1 MAAGTETLS
10 PVVADAASSVP
21 EYLVVVTEKGG
32 QERQEAFR
40 APELTIGRVQGNDL
54 VLPKGNVS
62 KRHARILYREGRFIV
77 TDLNSTNGTYVNR
90 RRITQATIIRDG
102 DKVYVGDFVIRI
114 ESRGDS
120 ETSEPPTP
128 SSSPHASPV
137 PAPFPESEFST
148 GAHAPMPG
156 WERPSSFDEAS
167 RSSSGPPKPAE
178 APSTPDMS
186 SAAERFSDLSAGHRE
201 AVLQLLTLIKEEA
214 GEPAI
219 EPDEAY
225 SAKVRE
231 KATQASD
238 QLMVDGHVPVGSSAD
253 AIGDQAVSE
262 LLHMGPLTEILED
275 EQVSMISAARFDE
288 LVVTR
293 DGRQQTVPP
302 GFSCAASLDLALRRL
317 CAKNGRDVGAQ
328 EQVDLHLARGEHL
341 AFLRGA
347 IAPSGP
353 LFTLQKPRRINSSL
367 DDLVRRGA
375 ISRSMA
381 TFLGHAVAARLNILV
396 VGPRGGGAHTV
407 LSALCD
413 VAGRERV
420 VIASDFDDIAADCE
434 GAVRVALGAKD
445 ADVRRIV
452 DIASGLSQARL
463 AMTLSTAKLAAAALE
478 SMGAGISGVMA
489 SLRASTLARGLMRL
503 PADIASMRPDVG
515 LEAAAGW
522 VLSGFDLGIEVARL
536 RDGRIRVL
544 RVGELAAGVGGTL
557 ECHDIFR
564 FTVSR
569 VTTGGSVEGSFSP
582 TGHQPRV
589 ASQLLAAGI
598 RIEGTLFSRP
608 PAG

>member
-1 MAAGTETLS
+1 
-10 PVVADAASSVP
+10 VP

-40 APELTIGRVQGNDL
+40 AAELTIGRVQGNDL

-102 DKVYVGDFVIRI
+102 DKVHVGDFVIRI
-114 ESRGDS
+114 ESRSDA
-120 ETSEPPTP
+120 ETSEPPLP
-128 SSSPHASPV
+128 SSSPHPSPL
-137 PAPFPESEFST
+137 PAPFVEPDFST
-148 GAHAPMPG
+148 GAHSALPG
-156 WERPSSFDEAS
+156 WEHPSGFEDGA
-167 RSSSGPPKPAE
+167 RVSSGPPKAPD

-201 AVLQLLTLIKEEA
+201 GVRQLVELVKAEIGQPPL
-214 GEPAI
+214 
-219 EPDEAY
+219 EPDA
-225 SAKVRE
+225 AFDALVRE
-231 KATQASD
+231 KVAQLSD
-238 QLMVDGHVPVGSSAD
+238 QLLVDGHVPVGTSAD
-253 AIGDQAVSE
+253 AIGDQAISE
-262 LLHMGPLTEILED
+262 LLHLGPLTEILDD

-317 CAKNGRDVGAQ
+317 CAKHGRDIASEQ
-328 EQVDLHLARGEHL
+328 QVDFHLPHGEHL
-341 AFLRGA
+341 ALVRGKV
-347 IAPSGP
+347 APTSP

-381 TFLGHAVAARLNILV
+381 TFLGHCVTARLNILV

-413 VAGRERV
+413 VAARERV
-420 VIASDFDDIAADCE
+420 VIASDFDDIASDRE
-434 GAVRVALGAKD
+434 GAVRIDLSAPD
-445 ADVRRIV
+445 ADMRRIV

-463 AMTLSTAKLAAAALE
+463 AMTLSTPKLAAAALE
-478 SMGAGISGVMA
+478 SMGVGISGVMA

-503 PADIASMRPDVG
+503 PADIASMRPEVG

-544 RVGELAAGVGGTL
+544 RVGELAAGMGGTL

-569 VTTGGSVEGSFSP
+569 VATGGSVEGNFSP
-582 TGHQPRV
+582 TGHQPRL
-589 ASQLLAAGI
+589 ASQLLAAGV
-598 RIEGTLFSRP
+598 RMEGTLFSRP
-608 PAG
+608 PTS

>member
-1 MAAGTETLS
+1 M
-10 PVVADAASSVP
+10 
-21 EYLVVVTEKGG
+21 VVTEKGG

-114 ESRGDS
+114 ESRSDS
-120 ETSEPPTP
+120 ETSEPPLP
-128 SSSPHASPV
+128 SSSPHQSPL
-137 PAPFPESEFST
+137 PAPFPEAEFST
-148 GAHAPMPG
+148 GAHSAMPG
-156 WERPSSFDEAS
+156 WERPSAFDDVA
-167 RSSSGPPKPAE
+167 RSSSGPPKAPE
-178 APSTPDMS
+178 APATPDMS

-201 AVLQLLTLIKEEA
+201 AVSQLVQLVKEQL
-214 GEPAI
+214 GEPPL
-219 EPDEAY
+219 EPDADFD
-225 SAKVRE
+225 AKVRE
-231 KATQASD
+231 KVAQLSD
-238 QLMVDGHVPVGSSAD
+238 QLLVDGHVPVGSSAD
-253 AIGDQAVSE
+253 AIGDQAIAE
-262 LLHMGPLTEILED
+262 LLHLGPLTEILDD

-302 GFSCAASLDLALRRL
+302 GFSSAPALDLALRRL
-317 CAKNGRDVGAQ
+317 CKKHGRDLGAD
-328 EQVDLHLARGEHL
+328 EQVELQLARGEHL
-341 AFLRGA
+341 ALLRGA
-347 IAPSGP
+347 VAPTGP
-353 LFTLQKPRRINSSL
+353 VFTLQKPRRIHSSL

-381 TFLGHAVAARLNILV
+381 TFLGHCITARLNILV

-407 LSALCD
+407 LSALCE
-413 VAGRERV
+413 VPGRECV
-420 VIASDFDDIAADCE
+420 VIASDFDAIAADRE
-434 GAVRVALGAKD
+434 DAVRIDLSAPE

-463 AMTLSTAKLAAAALE
+463 AMTLSTPRLAAAALE

-515 LEAAAGW
+515 IEAASGW
-522 VLSGFDLGIEVARL
+522 VLSGFDLGVEVARL

-544 RVGELAAGVGGTL
+544 RVGELAAGVGGML

-569 VTTGGSVEGSFSP
+569 VTTGGSVEGNFSP
-582 TGHQPRV
+582 TGHQPRL

-598 RIEGTLFSRP
+598 RMEGTLFSRP
-608 PAG
+608 PTS

>member
-1 MAAGTETLS
+1 MTESLS

-40 APELTIGRVQGNDL
+40 APELTIGRVHGNDL

-102 DKVYVGDFVIRI
+102 DKIYVGDFVIRI
-114 ESRGDS
+114 ESRGEAD
-120 ETSEPPTP
+120 TSEPPTP
-128 SSSPHASPV
+128 SSAPHASPV
-137 PAPFPESEFST
+137 PAGLPEDFST
-148 GAHAPMPG
+148 GNHSALPG
-156 WERPSSFDEAS
+156 WERPSAFEEA
-167 RSSSGPPKPAE
+167 RASSGPPKPTDAS
-178 APSTPDMS
+178 STPDMS

-201 AVLQLLTLIKEEA
+201 GVLRLVEIVKQDL
-214 GEPAI
+214 GEPPL
-219 EPDEAY
+219 EPDETL

-231 KATQASD
+231 KVSQVSD
-238 QLMVDGHVPVGSSAD
+238 QLMVDGQIPVGTSAD
-253 AIGDQAVSE
+253 AIGDQAISE
-262 LLHMGPLTEILED
+262 LLHLGPLTEILED
-275 EQVSMISAARFDE
+275 DQVSMISAARFDE

-317 CAKNGRDVGAQ
+317 CAKNGRDIGAQ
-328 EQVDLHLARGEHL
+328 EQVDLHLSRGEHL
-341 AFLRGA
+341 ALLRGA
-347 IAPSGP
+347 VAPTGP

-367 DDLVRRGA
+367 DDLVKRGA
-375 ISRSMA
+375 VSRSMA
-381 TFLGHAVAARLNILV
+381 TFLAHCVTARLNILV
-396 VGPRGGGAHTV
+396 IGPRGGGAHTV

-413 VAGRERV
+413 VAGRDRV
-420 VIASDFDDIAADCE
+420 VIASDFDDIAADRE
-434 GAVRVALGAKD
+434 GAVRVDLSAQG

-463 AMTLSTAKLAAAALE
+463 AMTLSTPKLAVAALE
-478 SMGAGISGVMA
+478 AMGAGSNGVMA
-489 SLRASTLARGLMRL
+489 SLRGSTLARGLMRF

-522 VLSGFDLGIEVARL
+522 VLSSFDLGVEVARL

-569 VTTGGSVEGSFSP
+569 VTTGGAVEGNFSP
-582 TGHQPRV
+582 TGYQPRV

-608 PAG
+608 PTT

>member
-1 MAAGTETLS
+1 M
-10 PVVADAASSVP
+10 VADAASSVP

-40 APELTIGRVQGNDL
+40 SPELTIGRVHGNDL

-114 ESRGDS
+114 ESRGDAD
-120 ETSEPPTP
+120 TSEPPTP
-128 SSSPHASPV
+128 SSTPHASPL
-137 PAPFPESEFST
+137 PAPFPEAEFST
-148 GAHAPMPG
+148 GANSAMPG
-156 WERPSSFDEAS
+156 WERSPSFDDVA
-167 RSSSGPPKPAE
+167 RASSGPPKQPD
-178 APSTPDMS
+178 PSQTPDMS

-201 AVLQLLTLIKEEA
+201 GVLALIELVKQEL
-214 GEPAI
+214 GEPPTT
-219 EPDEAY
+219 PDAAFE
-225 SAKVRE
+225 AKVRE
-231 KATQASD
+231 KVSQVSD
-238 QLMVDGHVPVGSSAD
+238 QLALDGHVPVGTSAD
-253 AIGDQAVSE
+253 AIGDQAISE
-262 LLHMGPLTEILED
+262 LLHLGPLTEILED
-275 EQVSMISAARFDE
+275 DQVSMISAARFDE

-317 CAKNGRDVGAQ
+317 CAKNGRDIQDQ
-328 EQVDLHLARGEHL
+328 EQVELHLPRGEHL
-341 AFLRGA
+341 ALLRGA
-347 IAPSGP
+347 VAPTGP

-381 TFLGHAVAARLNILV
+381 TFLGHCVTARLNILV

-420 VIASDFDDIAADCE
+420 VIASDFDDIAADRE
-434 GAVRVALGAKD
+434 GAVRVDLSAPQ

-463 AMTLSTAKLAAAALE
+463 AMTLSTPRLAAAALE
-478 SMGAGISGVMA
+478 SMGAGTSGVMA
-489 SLRASTLARGLMRL
+489 SIRASTLARGLMRL

-515 LEAAAGW
+515 VEAAAGW

-544 RVGELAAGVGGTL
+544 RVGELAAGVGGSL

-569 VTTGGSVEGSFSP
+569 VSTGGSVEGNFSP

-589 ASQLLAAGI
+589 AAQLLAAGI
-598 RIEGTLFSRP
+598 RMEGTLFSRP
-608 PAG
+608 PTT